1 LNDDFAASFTNVY
14 ERKTFILG
22 LTSAFNAE
30 VMPPSMQT
38 HLLKIIQQIIAM
50 LNKLKEQE
58 AKSMQKA
65 AKKEI
70 KAIDEDDDEDEE
82 GDSDEE
88 DDYEDADED
97 DHMHEDEEAKHSDL
111 EEDGATGG
119 GGPAD
124 STKKSKWTTEGDDE
138 EEKGGNGGLG
148 FVDNDEEDGDLDD
161 DDDDEEEE
169 LDEAF
174 DLNVTMDML
183 NAPFKKADEFG
194 YFNSHFRS
202 LYDRDMTY
210 INNLVAQMNEVEKK
224 FLQEFMETKRIKITN

>member
-138 EEKGGNGGLG
+138 EEKAGNGGLG